1 MKKILIAIVGHGENA
16 DKSHLRTAYGL
27 GKETAKRNCILL
39 CGGRAEGVMEAAIK
53 GCSDANGI
61 SIGILPETDLS
72 KTSKYLKI
80 PILTGMGFA
89 RNQIISL
96 SCDGMIVVGGGVGT
110 LTEVAYAY
118 AYGKPIVFMKGSGGL
133 VEQFSGKYMDKK
145 KRVKILEASTSEEAI
160 NLILQVSERTHEKG
174 N

>member
-16 DKSHLRTAYGL
+16 KEPHTKIAYEL
-27 GKETAKRNCILL
+27 GKEIAKNNLVLL
-39 CGGRAEGVMEAAIK
+39 CGGRAEGIMDAAIK
-53 GCSDANGI
+53 GCTEAKGI
-61 SIGILPETDLS
+61 SIGILPESDLG
-72 KTSKYLKI
+72 KTSKYLNI

-118 AYGKPIVFMKGSGGL
+118 AYGKPIIFMKDSGGL
-133 VEQFSGKYMDKK
+133 VEQFSNKYMDEK
-145 KRVKILEASTSEEAI
+145 KRVKILEASTPEEAI
-160 NLILQVSERTHEKG
+160 NLILKVNEKKA
-174 N
+174 